1 MFNTYEELKE
11 KFPIG
16 TIYQTEEKE
25 YKCYYYNLDDIRCY
39 NKMYDRVIVI
49 GQDTCLCIRK
59 IEYAVAGYLFDGI
72 SWYPAKQTWDGWVPI
87 DKDEIEIGGF

>member
-25 YKCYYYNLDDIRCY
+25 YKCYYYNLDDIHYY
-39 NKMYDRVIVI
+39 NTMYDRVIVI
-49 GQDTCLCIRK
+49 GQDTCLCIKK
-59 IEYAVAGYLFDGI
+59 IEYKVEGYLFDGTY
-72 SWYPAKQTWDGWVPI
+72 WYPAKRTWDGWETI
-87 DKDEIEIGGF
+87 DEDEVDVGGF